1 MVQINTDFHA
11 IRKRHR
17 YSQEEMAQIMGVHI
31 QTYYR
36 WEKGQIKAPRSAQIL
51 AYIIDKSP
59 TIRDEVEQIAGL
71 R

>member
-1 MVQINTDFHA
+1 
-11 IRKRHR
+11 
-17 YSQEEMAQIMGVHI
+17 MGVHI

-36 WEKGQIKAPRSAQIL
+36 WEKGQIKPPRSAQIL

-59 TIRDEVEQIAGL
+59 DIRDEVEQIAGL

>member
-1 MVQINTDFHA
+1 
-11 IRKRHR
+11 
-17 YSQEEMAQIMGVHI
+17 MASIMGVHI

-36 WEKGQIKAPRSAQIL
+36 WEKGQIKPPRSAQIL

-59 TIRDEVEQIAGL
+59 DIRDEVEQIAGL

>member
-1 MVQINTDFHA
+1 MERIDFRA

-17 YSQEEMAQIMGVHI
+17 YSQEQFSRIMGVHI

-36 WEKGQIKAPRSAQIL
+36 WEKGQIKPPRSAEVL
-51 AYIIDKSP
+51 AYIINKSP
-59 TIRDEVEQIAGL
+59 EIRDEVEQIAGL